1 MTDAAMLFRQLIDDR
16 SSTYTYLLADAATR
30 DAVLIDPVFEQY
42 ARDAALLRELGLTLR
57 HTLETHVHADHVTA
71 AWLFRERLGST
82 IVVPADGGAQ
92 GADRLVREGDVV
104 AFGGETLS
112 VLATP
117 GHTAGCVSYLTGDR
131 RAVFTGDALLIRG
144 AGRTDFQEGDA
155 RPPLSIRSRQAL
167 RAGRRLRGLPGA
179 RLQRAAGQQHRR
191 GTRLQPAAGRRAQRG
206 GLRRLHGQPGAAA
219 PEADR
224 YRAAREPALRPAGRR

>member
-1 MTDAAMLFRQLIDDR
+1 MLFRQLIDSR
-16 SSTYTYLLADAATR
+16 SSTYTYLLADASTR

-71 AWLFRERLGST
+71 AWLFHERLASA
-82 IVVPADGGAQ
+82 IVVPADGGAE
-92 GADRLVREGDVV
+92 GADRRVRDGDVI

-117 GHTAGCVSYLTGDR
+117 GHTAGCVSYVSGDR
-131 RAVFTGDALLIRG
+131 SMAFTGDALMIRG

-155 RPPLSIRSRQAL
+155 RRLYRSVHGKLFAL
-167 RAGRRLRGLPGA
+167 GDDCLVYPAHDYSGRLA
-179 RLQRAAGQQHRR
+179 SS
-191 GTRLQPAAGRRAQRG
+191 
-206 GLRRLHGQPGAAA
+206 
-219 PEADR
+219 
-224 YRAAREPALRPAGRR
+224 